1 MITVPG
7 LTVTT
12 VVDQIYDTSAGTD
25 VVVSAT
31 GTTTPLLTGALIP
44 IEITNNRL
52 LVGWIPRAAIC
63 VGILRWT
70 DSLVPTNG

>member
-12 VVDQIYDTSAGTD
+12 VVDQIYDTSAGSD

-31 GTTTPLLTGALIP
+31 GTTTPPLTGALIP
-44 IEITNNRL
+44 IGNEQWVLVVGPPGRL
-52 LVGWIPRAAIC
+52 YAL
-63 VGILRWT
+63 
-70 DSLVPTNG
+70 DS

>member
-44 IEITNNRL
+44 IGIRTMAARC
-52 LVGWIPRAAIC
+52 WIPRAAIC
-63 VGILRWT
+63 VG
-70 DSLVPTNG
+70 S

>member
-44 IEITNNRL
+44 IGITNNGCSL
-52 LVGWIPRAAIC
+52 LDPQG
-63 VGILRWT
+63 GYMRWNPEMD
-70 DSLVPTNG
+70 DSSVATNG